1 MPADPTLRALRRLQ
15 GGTARN
21 LDALMSGVQS
31 GRLSGREGFRRASQ
45 LLRLAHTHAAALG
58 ERRAGGVGPR
68 FAEELAQRVMREERG
83 FLKGMVA
90 DAAAGRYRRGGEFL
104 LGAQARRAR
113 ASLYA
118 LKLTGTANAA
128 WVAGVAERRGPAQI
142 VWVLGGT
149 DHCEDCPDLA
159 AGSPYTDDTLPSYPG
174 DGATACISRCACELV
189 TEAGESGFVAGSQ

>member
-1 MPADPTLRALRRLQ
+1 MPDPTLRALRRLQ

-31 GRLSGREGFRRASQ
+31 GRLSGREAFRRASE

-68 FAEELAQRVMREERG
+68 FAEELARRVIREERG
-83 FLKGMVA
+83 FLRGMVA

-104 LGAQARRAR
+104 KGAQARQAR

-118 LKLTGTANAA
+118 LKLSGTANAA
-128 WVAGVAERRGPAQI
+128 WVAGVSERQGPVLFTWQ
-142 VWVLGGT
+142 LGGT
-149 DHCEDCPDLA
+149 DHCSDCPDLA
-159 AGSPYTDDTLPSYPG
+159 AGSPYTEEGLPSFPG
-174 DGATACISRCACELV
+174 DGGSECLTRCACELV
-189 TEAGESGFVAGSQ
+189 TEAGDSGFQAGSA